1 MRKWTWQWLV
11 LLGLFGALFSCGAWI
26 DGQSYQIDED
36 VYKPSNPWKQM
47 IWEAK
52 AELSSCRAS
61 RHMAAPSLGQNAS
74 LSFVVRGKD
83 QIADFRFQIADCKFG
98 I

>member
-11 LLGLFGALFSCGAWI
+11 LLGLLGVLLSCCAWI
-26 DGQSYQIDED
+26 DRQSYHLDED
-36 VYKPSNPWKQM
+36 FYKPSNPWKQM